1 MIANI
6 YNEVVKKIYG
16 LLLDLKYPWAFTGS
30 LGMALQG
37 MDIDVHDMDIQ
48 TDHDGAYCIQ
58 NRFIEYTVKSVH
70 FSEAL
75 NIRSH
80 FGEFEIDGL
89 KVEVMG
95 DIEKR
100 IIDGTWQATPDLHLI
115 IKSVQIGEM
124 LVPVIDLEYE
134 KDAYTLLGRLDKA
147 RRLEEFLRSSQ

>member
-1 MIANI
+1 MIANV

-16 LLLDLKYPWAFTGS
+16 LLLDLKYPWALTGS

-37 MDIDVHDMDIQ
+37 MDIDVHDIDIQ
-48 TDHDGAYCIQ
+48 TDRDGAYCIQ
-58 NRFIEYTVKSVH
+58 NRFSEYTVKNVR
-70 FSEAL
+70 FSEAP

-115 IKSVQIGEM
+115 IKNVKIGEM

-134 KDAYTLLGRLDKA
+134 RDAYALLGRLEKA
-147 RRLEEFLRSSQ
+147 RRLEEFLRSSE